1 MTEFQIWKSQ
11 FHKRL
16 IQNNPPTKKP
26 TKVTTPQ
33 VTTPQV
39 KTITPPTPKTTPKTN
54 YISKANKSIKKPK
67 YTKYRALD
75 WNTINKMTNEQL
87 YSVVKGLSVGANAR
101 LRTIK
106 TNKLDKYS
114 VWYHKF
120 GGKITPSND
129 RNMLLKQYK
138 EMNKFLNSRLST
150 VEGIRN
156 EKKRVAKL
164 LGIDVTNL
172 STDVYQLLSDTQGK
186 MRELHLFGFTYDSEQ
201 FFDDVGTLLET
212 AKDLTDDDIVLEIRN
227 KLNNLT
233 DTELVQYKDREWFQW

>member
-1 MTEFQIWKSQ
+1 MTEFQMWKSQ

-16 IQNNPPTKKP
+16 IENNPPTKKP
-26 TKVTTPQ
+26 TKVKTQTTTTSTIKSTIKSTTPQ
-33 VTTPQV
+33 VT
-39 KTITPPTPKTTPKTN
+39 TN

-120 GGKITPSND
+120 DGKITPSND

-150 VEGIRN
+150 VEGIRT
-156 EKKRVAKL
+156 EKKRVAGL
-164 LGIDVTNL
+164 LGIDVTKL
-172 STDVYQLLSDTQGK
+172 TTDVYQLLSDAQGK

-201 FFDDVGTLLET
+201 FFDDVGTLIES